1 MSASEGRL
9 PHCVLQTSQVAAG
22 SFKPQPSPT
31 AQAPANWDLAT
42 AAHVGGFGKR
52 EERTLQ
58 KALGDGSAREPKES
72 IARCLGVAAALLLFF
87 SVSGHVAAAVE
98 LVLAIAAAAGVC
110 TPQADIHRALQAHLL
125 RKLAAVCS
133 ALKRRFSLVG
143 ERLSFLRQQGE
154 QQPER
159 LPPYWYSCPVR
170 GRRRGGLWVWWAL
183 LGYCASCLCF
193 NIAECINTAVL
204 AAVAAPRKPVE
215 ESLVHA
221 LTDPSNNSAAA
232 LLLAAAAPCVSAPPW
247 EELVYRGFCL
257 PLLGRYIS
265 LPGAIAASSFLFSL
279 HHMSLETLLP
289 LWALG
294 AAWCGVYIHSGSL
307 TVPIAIHAMW
317 NSRVFLSSLLH
328 L

>member
-58 KALGDGSAREPKES
+58 KALGDGSAR
-72 IARCLGVAAALLLFF
+72 
-87 SVSGHVAAAVE
+87 
-98 LVLAIAAAAGVC
+98 
-110 TPQADIHRALQAHLL
+110 
-125 RKLAAVCS
+125 
-133 ALKRRFSLVG
+133 
-143 ERLSFLRQQGE
+143 QGE

-204 AAVAAPRKPVE
+204 AAVAAPRKP
-215 ESLVHA
+215 SLVHA